1 MIIMLFANSGNNQ
14 AISIPFNWNADYANG
29 KNYAEYDLLTHKK
42 NDFYLIQRNQ
52 VVRFGLFGMG
62 MKFFFEMSDGS
73 FNINGRR
80 VDIAYEDENGEV
92 YHLTTNFES
101 KDLITYKEAYTDY
114 SQVQG
119 VQKSNLK
126 SINFG
131 YKTTYK
137 KDEVQLFFQPVV
149 SLPFSESAFIEV
161 KLTSNKS
168 MNGHLI
174 FKSRGVEI
182 ERFEAPLEANR
193 AGQINWI
200 IK

>member
-1 MIIMLFANSGNNQ
+1 MLFTNAGNNQ
-14 AISIPFNWNADYANG
+14 AIAIPFNWNADYANG
-29 KNYAEYDLLTHKK
+29 KNYSEYDLLTHKK

-52 VVRFGLFGMG
+52 VIRFGLFGMG

-80 VDIAYEDENGEV
+80 VDISYEDENGEV
-92 YHLTTNFES
+92 YHLTTNFEK

-114 SQVQG
+114 SEVQG

-137 KDEVQLFFQPVV
+137 KNDVQLFFQPIV

-161 KLTSNKS
+161 KITSNKS
-168 MNGHLI
+168 MNGHLV
-174 FKSRGVEI
+174 FKSRGVEV

-193 AGQINWI
+193 AGQMNWT
-200 IK
+200 IKH